1 MCPVQR
7 IEHDGSEKLPR
18 YLPCRSLQPAPL
30 GRLPHPA
37 YQLPPSGDE
46 GKPMEVDAGEYEQ
59 IEQDDLMS
67 RSDAAAP
74 TIYAPSLQLS
84 LKESISKQKLK
95 KLSIRRFMF

>member
-1 MCPVQR
+1 
-7 IEHDGSEKLPR
+7 
-18 YLPCRSLQPAPL
+18 
-30 GRLPHPA
+30 
-37 YQLPPSGDE
+37 
-46 GKPMEVDAGEYEQ
+46 MEVDAGEYEQ

-95 KLSIRRFMF
+95 KLSIRKSMF